1 MIIFNVHVDN
11 ILFLYLQK
19 NLNDALMGILRVR
32 NLISPPY
39 VSTRPSLNV
48 HRITKS
54 DHFVIVASDGLFDF
68 FTNEET
74 VDLVGC
80 YIVSNPSGDPAK
92 FLLEHLVER
101 AAECAG
107 KPLIALS
114 LNLVMHFCLFHHN
127 CEQVTSSIL
136 ILFRYIRIIHCGI
149 FLHIRIL
156 LCENLIFINEF
167 SIYIVICIRIVQSCY
182 LVVSQFSAND
192 HNSHTM
198 IFFW

>member
-48 HRITKS
+48 HRIAKS

-74 VDLVGC
+74 VDRSIEA
-80 YIVSNPSGDPAK
+80 Y
-92 FLLEHLVER
+92 
-101 AAECAG
+101 
-107 KPLIALS
+107 
-114 LNLVMHFCLFHHN
+114 LF
-127 CEQVTSSIL
+127 
-136 ILFRYIRIIHCGI
+136 
-149 FLHIRIL
+149 
-156 LCENLIFINEF
+156 
-167 SIYIVICIRIVQSCY
+167 
-182 LVVSQFSAND
+182 
-192 HNSHTM
+192 
-198 IFFW
+198 